1 MDEQQLEQIEG
12 VVEDIIYE
20 NEDNGYVVFEIS
32 GGGVL
37 TVVCGIVGELHAGE
51 SVICRGRYE
60 NHATYGRQFHAQEC
74 ETDMPKDLEAVYAF
88 LASRSLPYIGARTA
102 DKIIDMFGAEALE
115 VIAND
120 PARLT
125 KIPGISPDKADR
137 IQQEFKRM
145 FGMRELI
152 AYLAQFEISPRKAME
167 VFKAF
172 GVGAMQ
178 AIASNPYL
186 LCGEPLQ
193 LDFRHADSIAQYYH
207 MEGDCAQR
215 LEAAL
220 LRTLRHNAG
229 NGHTCLPRAQLL
241 ATASNFIHQPP
252 EKLARALDHCIETEE
267 LCVKMFDAVPYIYLP
282 DLLAAEQDIADRLNL
297 LAKRGKNT
305 ARDLDKNI
313 QILELTQGFAYAP
326 LQREAIRKAM
336 TENCLVLTGGPGT
349 GKTTTVNA
357 ILQLLENQGILAER
371 KSIYSDID
379 TLRSLGYD
387 IQLQRGRGGGY
398 WMASRA
404 FELSELKLLV
414 DAVQSSSV
422 ISARTSKRI
431 IHKLEAL
438 CSDYEGTQLQRQVY
452 VDGRPKTDSQTLLY
466 SIDALHTAINRGCL
480 VQFRY
485 KGSSAVRTVSPWQ
498 LAWENGCYYLI
509 AYQDEKA
516 PPVRHYRVDRMAGVL
531 VLDEPRRGKEFF
543 RTFDLPAYLRKHF
556 NMFGGTE
563 YRVTLRCTADLEPV
577 MRERF
582 GREPVFCPEDAEHFH
597 FDVPICV
604 SQQFFGW
611 VCGFGGKVEV
621 TAPAA
626 VRAQL
631 HEMLQSLAEQH
642 R

>member
-1 MDEQQLEQIEG
+1 MDEQLEQIEG

-172 GVGAMQ
+172 GVGAML
-178 AIASNPYL
+178 ALASNPYL

-305 ARDLDKNI
+305 VRELDKNI

-336 TENCLVLTGGPGT
+336 ESMREE
-349 GKTTTVNA
+349 
-357 ILQLLENQGILAER
+357 LE
-371 KSIYSDID
+371 
-379 TLRSLGYD
+379 
-387 IQLQRGRGGGY
+387 
-398 WMASRA
+398 
-404 FELSELKLLV
+404 
-414 DAVQSSSV
+414 
-422 ISARTSKRI
+422 
-431 IHKLEAL
+431 
-438 CSDYEGTQLQRQVY
+438 
-452 VDGRPKTDSQTLLY
+452 
-466 SIDALHTAINRGCL
+466 
-480 VQFRY
+480 
-485 KGSSAVRTVSPWQ
+485 
-498 LAWENGCYYLI
+498 
-509 AYQDEKA
+509 
-516 PPVRHYRVDRMAGVL
+516 
-531 VLDEPRRGKEFF
+531 EFF
-543 RTFDLPAYLRKHF
+543 
-556 NMFGGTE
+556 
-563 YRVTLRCTADLEPV
+563 
-577 MRERF
+577 
-582 GREPVFCPEDAEHFH
+582 
-597 FDVPICV
+597 
-604 SQQFFGW
+604 
-611 VCGFGGKVEV
+611 
-621 TAPAA
+621 
-626 VRAQL
+626 
-631 HEMLQSLAEQH
+631 
-642 R
+642 

>member
-1 MDEQQLEQIEG
+1 MDEQLEQIEG

-229 NGHTCLPRAQLL
+229 NGHTCLPRASPLQLHPSAAGKAGPCTGSL
-241 ATASNFIHQPP
+241 HRDGRTVRENVRCGT
-252 EKLARALDHCIETEE
+252 L
-267 LCVKMFDAVPYIYLP
+267 YLP
-282 DLLAAEQDIADRLNL
+282 AGSVGCGAGHCRPAESA
-297 LAKRGKNT
+297 GK
-305 ARDLDKNI
+305 AR
-313 QILELTQGFAYAP
+313 Q
-326 LQREAIRKAM
+326 
-336 TENCLVLTGGPGT
+336 
-349 GKTTTVNA
+349 
-357 ILQLLENQGILAER
+357 
-371 KSIYSDID
+371 
-379 TLRSLGYD
+379 
-387 IQLQRGRGGGY
+387 
-398 WMASRA
+398 
-404 FELSELKLLV
+404 
-414 DAVQSSSV
+414 
-422 ISARTSKRI
+422 
-431 IHKLEAL
+431 
-438 CSDYEGTQLQRQVY
+438 
-452 VDGRPKTDSQTLLY
+452 
-466 SIDALHTAINRGCL
+466 
-480 VQFRY
+480 
-485 KGSSAVRTVSPWQ
+485 
-498 LAWENGCYYLI
+498 
-509 AYQDEKA
+509 
-516 PPVRHYRVDRMAGVL
+516 
-531 VLDEPRRGKEFF
+531 
-543 RTFDLPAYLRKHF
+543 
-556 NMFGGTE
+556 E
-563 YRVTLRCTADLEPV
+563 YRA
-577 MRERF
+577 
-582 GREPVFCPEDAEHFH
+582 GA
-597 FDVPICV
+597 
-604 SQQFFGW
+604 G
-611 VCGFGGKVEV
+611 
-621 TAPAA
+621 
-626 VRAQL
+626 
-631 HEMLQSLAEQH
+631 
-642 R
+642 